1 MEYLIDTHVCIWAI
15 ADKEKLSVPVREI
28 LENTGN
34 KILLSQ
40 ASLYEIAVKLSVGK
54 IPGFEVSIT
63 EFIES
68 VYATGFE
75 IVPIKNEHIIAYTN
89 FNFREDHRDPFD
101 RLLIAASFFEKTPF
115 ITKDEKFQNYSDRVK
130 IIW

>member
-1 MEYLIDTHVCIWAI
+1 MEYLIDTLVCIWAI
-15 ADKEKLSVPVREI
+15 ADKEKLSSLVSAI
-28 LENTGN
+28 LKDSGN
-34 KILLSQ
+34 KILVSQ

-54 IPGFEVSIT
+54 VPGFEVSIT

-68 VYATGFE
+68 VYVTGFE

-101 RLLIAASFFEKTPF
+101 RILIATSFFEKTWF